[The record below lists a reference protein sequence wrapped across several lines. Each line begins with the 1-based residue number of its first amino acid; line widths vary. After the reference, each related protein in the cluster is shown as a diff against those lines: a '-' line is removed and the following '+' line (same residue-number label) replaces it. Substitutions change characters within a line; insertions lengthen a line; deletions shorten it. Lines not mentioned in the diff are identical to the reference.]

1 VYLCLF
7 IKKLIEYVQE
17 TKMDTENF
25 VIVFGSNLI
34 RTSEELDIHMIK
46 GHSYNLIP
54 LIKIL
59 IDHSECLFPVGFIS
73 MKLDLEL
80 V

>member
-1 VYLCLF
+1 
-7 IKKLIEYVQE
+7 
-17 TKMDTENF
+17 MDTENF